1 MGMNAPL
8 FQDGFRITNIRECLL
23 LLLLDGFISNLPVVK
38 NTGSGLVKEDASEE
52 IKLRSAAEVTT
63 ATMVSGEHHA
73 PDAGQGSLA
82 HT

>member
-1 MGMNAPL
+1 MNAPL
-8 FQDGFRITNIRECLL
+8 LQDGFRITNIRECLL
-23 LLLLDGFISNLPVVK
+23 LLDGFISNLPVVK
-38 NTGSGLVKEDASEE
+38 DTGSGLVKEDASEE

-73 PDAGQGSLA
+73 QDAGQGSLA